1 VPAEIKGLE
10 YVRRPAG
17 SGEEIVP
24 LAFKGIEGVAF
35 PDHLQLDV
43 WGDGS
48 RYFAWRVG
56 SPGLLEIE

>member
-1 VPAEIKGLE
+1 VPAEIEGLKD
-10 YVRRPAG
+10 VRRPAG

-43 WGDGS
+43 WGDS
-48 RYFAWRVG
+48 SCCFAWRVG
-56 SPGLLEIE
+56 PPGLLEIE